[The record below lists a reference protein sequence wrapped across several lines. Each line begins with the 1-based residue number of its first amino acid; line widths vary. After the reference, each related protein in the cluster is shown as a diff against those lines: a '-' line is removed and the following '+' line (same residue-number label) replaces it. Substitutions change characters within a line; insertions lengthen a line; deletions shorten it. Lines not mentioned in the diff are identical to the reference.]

1 MGSSISFLVFKE
13 NRSTEKS
20 KESDKNLKMAERE
33 EGGNKQNES
42 ERNWKHPLSKIW
54 PIREKYSL
62 NVNSKEKKENK
73 KKDLVNGNTHENN
86 TTMKMAESNTPDK
99 FKTLENI
106 TDMENIKKENFYLF
120 DESLSSNEVKHP
132 CHAQW
137 FLFWVFASYA
147 NEHFSETEKKQV
159 HSFYSNFPDQCIEG
173 KAKNCY
179 TQFMNSYPIKA
190 NNREELMMWL
200 QMCEN
205 FCRQKANLPAKVF
218 NYKKLLKRWRYDD
231 GYL

>member
-1 MGSSISFLVFKE
+1 MGSSISFLIFKE
-13 NRSTEKS
+13 NRSIENS
-20 KESDKNLKMAERE
+20 KESDKKLKMADNE
-33 EGGNKQNES
+33 EGRDTKKET
-42 ERNWKHPLSKIW
+42 EKNWKHPLFPNW
-54 PIREKYSL
+54 PIREKYFL
-62 NVNSKEKKENK
+62 NIDSKEQKENIEK
-73 KKDLVNGNTHENN
+73 NIVNGNTHENN
-86 TTMKMAESNTPDK
+86 TAKVAESDILDK
-99 FKTLENI
+99 MKNVENRKP
-106 TDMENIKKENFYLF
+106 MENIKKENFYLF
-120 DESLSSNEVKHP
+120 DESLNSNEVKHP

-137 FLFWVFASYA
+137 FLFWVFASYVS
-147 NEHFSETEKKQV
+147 EHFSETEKKQI

-179 TQFMNSYPIKA
+179 TQFMSAYPIKA